1 MSKSLTYAGVLRM
14 DALLSDGGWLDYLY
28 IMRYAIFVFFVW
40 RKLGSTGS
48 SLTLPRAIGNSP
60 QKPEL
65 MKR

>member
-14 DALLSDGGWLDYLY
+14 DSLLSDGGWLDYLC

-40 RKLGSTGS
+40 RKLGGTGS

-60 QKPEL
+60 QKP
-65 MKR
+65 RN